1 MSSKNKIK
9 ELRDKINFLDDEIIK
24 MLEERFLISKKIGE
38 IKFNSQSKVL
48 DAKREREIVDRLNT
62 NTKIISK
69 ESLGLIYQNIF
80 KVSREIQSLKNKFG
94 NSIKND

>member
-80 KVSREIQSLKNKFG
+80 KVSREIQSLKK
-94 NSIKND
+94 